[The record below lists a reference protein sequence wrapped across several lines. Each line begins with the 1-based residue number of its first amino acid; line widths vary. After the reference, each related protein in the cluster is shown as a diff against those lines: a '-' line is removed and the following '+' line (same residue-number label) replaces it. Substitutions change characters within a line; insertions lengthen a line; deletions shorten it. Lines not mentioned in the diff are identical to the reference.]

1 MWGTNKEQLEKKLM
15 KIQAKNGLVCCGIL
29 GILAIAT
36 LTFYSGMLDP
46 LINFIGN
53 KIGQWNIEKMVGN
66 PNKCDVKENN
76 ENLDIVE
83 SDNSALSLSHFSKF
97 ENESILVGSFNDGDI
112 PQSGEDDYFFP
123 VNDSNRLSRYDYD

>member
-1 MWGTNKEQLEKKLM
+1 MWGINKEQLENQLM
-15 KIQAKNGLVCCGIL
+15 KIQAKNGLVCCGLL
-29 GILAIAT
+29 GVLAIAT

-46 LINFIGN
+46 IINFIGN
-53 KIGQWNIEKMVGN
+53 KIGQWNIEKMVNN

-76 ENLDIVE
+76 ENLDIAE

>member
-29 GILAIAT
+29 GVLAIAT

-46 LINFIGN
+46 IINFISN
-53 KIGQWNIEKMVGN
+53 KIGQWNIEKMVDN
-66 PNKCDVKENN
+66 PNKYDVKENN
-76 ENLDIVE
+76 ENLDIAE